1 MYVTIFVEAERV
13 SKSSISSNYTING
26 DQLARDVQ
34 AAIIEYSKKGYQLD
48 HTQAVTSAQST
59 VSYTQGIMLIFKDR
73 EG

>member
-1 MYVTIFVEAERV
+1 MYLTIFVEAERTNP
-13 SKSSISSNYTING
+13 SKLSADYSING

-48 HTQAVTSAQST
+48 QIQPVTSSIST
-59 VSYTQGIMLIFKDR
+59 MSYTQGMLMVFKDR